1 MTAEKHN
8 KKADKA
14 RSEKIEK
21 TAETVESAES
31 AETLETVEA
40 EVNGN
45 EHDTKI
51 DEMENEISVLAD
63 SYQRLAAEY
72 DNFRKRTARE
82 KDSIYIN
89 ATSNLIEA
97 FLPVIDSIEIANK
110 SADSNADKDALKKG
124 IEMMYRQFREIL
136 DKLDI
141 EIIESIGEE
150 FNPDYHHAVEHIDDE
165 KYGENEVVAELVK
178 GYLYKDKVI
187 RHSLV
192 KVAN

>member
-1 MTAEKHN
+1 MTADKQN
-8 KKADKA
+8 KKPDKA
-14 RSEKIEK
+14 KKEK
-21 TAETVESAES
+21 TEEIVETVETIE
-31 AETLETVEA
+31 VEDA
-40 EVNGN
+40 GN
-45 EHDTKI
+45 ELDTRITELEK
-51 DEMENEISVLAD
+51 EISALTD

-82 KDSIYIN
+82 KDGIFIN

-110 SADSNADKDALKKG
+110 NADSNADKGALKKG

-150 FNPDYHHAVEHIDDE
+150 FNPEYHHAVEHIDDE

>member
-1 MTAEKHN
+1 MTAEKN
-8 KKADKA
+8 SKKAD
-14 RSEKIEK
+14 
-21 TAETVESAES
+21 
-31 AETLETVEA
+31 EA
-40 EVNGN
+40 EVEKN
-45 EHDTKI
+45 E
-51 DEMENEISVLAD
+51 ENVTIETEETVNESETRITELEKEVSALTD

-72 DNFRKRTARE
+72 DNFRKRTVRE
-82 KDSIYIN
+82 KDGIYIS

-97 FLPVIDSIEIANK
+97 FLPVMDSIEIASK
-110 SADSNADKDALKKG
+110 SAGSNADKGALKKG

-141 EIIESIGEE
+141 EIIESVGEE
-150 FNPDYHHAVEHIDDE
+150 FNPEYHHAVEHIDDE
-165 KYGENEVVAELVK
+165 RYGENEVVEELVK

>member
-1 MTAEKHN
+1 MTAEKPN
-8 KKADKA
+8 KKAEKAKIDK
-14 RSEKIEK
+14 SEEK
-21 TAETVESAES
+21 
-31 AETLETVEA
+31 LETTEM
-40 EVNGN
+40 EETGN
-45 EHDTKI
+45 EPETRIAELEK
-51 DEMENEISVLAD
+51 EISTLTD

-82 KDSIYIN
+82 KDGIYIN

-110 SADSNADKDALKKG
+110 SADSNADKGALKKG

-136 DKLDI
+136 DKLDV
-141 EIIESIGEE
+141 EIIESVGEE
-150 FNPDYHHAVEHIDDE
+150 FNPEYHHAVEHIDDE
-165 KYGENEVVAELVK
+165 KYGENEVVSELVK
-178 GYLYKDKVI
+178 GYAYKDKVI

>member
-1 MTAEKHN
+1 MTAEKQN
-8 KKADKA
+8 KKAEKA
-14 RSEKIEK
+14 KSEKPE
-21 TAETVESAES
+21 ETVE
-31 AETLETVEA
+31 TVETVETG
-40 EVNGN
+40 EPGN
-45 EHDTKI
+45 ELEKRVL
-51 DEMENEISVLAD
+51 EMEKEISALTD

-82 KDSIYIN
+82 KDGIYIN

-110 SADSNADKDALKKG
+110 SADSNADKAALKKG

-141 EIIESIGEE
+141 EIIESVGEE

>member
-1 MTAEKHN
+1 MAAEKHD
-8 KKADKA
+8 KKTDK
-14 RSEKIEK
+14 EKVLKPE
-21 TAETVESAES
+21 ETVENIETEES
-31 AETLETVEA
+31 VSKLDDRITELE
-40 EVNGN
+40 
-45 EHDTKI
+45 K
-51 DEMENEISVLAD
+51 EISALTD

-72 DNFRKRTARE
+72 DNFRKRTVRE
-82 KDSIYIN
+82 KDGIYIN

-97 FLPVIDSIEIANK
+97 FLPVMDSIEIANK
-110 SADSNADKDALKKG
+110 SAGSNADKGALKKG

-141 EIIESIGEE
+141 EVIECVGEE
-150 FNPDYHHAVEHIDDE
+150 FNPEYHHAVEHIDDE
-165 KYGENEVVAELVK
+165 KYGENEVVGELVK